1 MEFDPIHS
9 IREDFAKIT
18 AITQGPSCDLVL
30 TSGSDVLPQNVSRV
44 AQEYKIWSPSLKPR
58 MDPTPLSETDTKF
71 MSSKCLT

>member
-1 MEFDPIHS
+1 ML
-9 IREDFAKIT
+9 KIT

-58 MDPTPLSETDTKF
+58 MDPTPLNILNTCMAVFEMDAKRNIYET
-71 MSSKCLT
+71 L